1 MLMPEFY
8 SLIPV
13 LRVGISWKPNLKNF
27 PKKRQMILGDYN
39 VNILLKKSNDKVQY
53 QILTKKVNFVTS
65 SLSCH

>member
-27 PKKRQMILGDYN
+27 PKKET
-39 VNILLKKSNDKVQY
+39 NDTWE
-53 QILTKKVNFVTS
+53 L
-65 SLSCH
+65 